1 MIIDEPHLRRLIDAA
16 DTRVELWSE
25 ILRAADVKIM
35 AEFGVWRGNF
45 AKKILT
51 ACDFIESYTM
61 VDPWASLADWKR
73 AKSVQTENFEEIFQE
88 AMENTEFAARK
99 RIVLRGTTKDMID
112 QIPDHSLDF
121 AYVDGDHTLRG
132 ITIDLIRV
140 LPKVKP
146 GGLIGG
152 DDFMPKPWPSSPK
165 FEPTMVS
172 PFAIYY
178 AEAQNLPIFSLPF
191 NQFLIR
197 VDPETGFSFTD
208 IVGKYDDIALNRTA
222 ADDVP
227 RLGRAA
233 RQARRAARQAK
244 RAQSG
249 G

>member
-1 MIIDEPHLRRLIDAA
+1 
-16 DTRVELWSE
+16 
-25 ILRAADVKIM
+25 
-35 AEFGVWRGNF
+35 
-45 AKKILT
+45 
-51 ACDFIESYTM
+51 
-61 VDPWASLADWKR
+61 
-73 AKSVQTENFEEIFQE
+73 
-88 AMENTEFAARK
+88 
-99 RIVLRGTTKDMID
+99 
-112 QIPDHSLDF
+112 
-121 AYVDGDHTLRG
+121 
-132 ITIDLIRV
+132 V